1 MSNGDRYN
9 SIPVSF
15 AEGRPRSDGNGVGG
29 FGKRIARIEKRIKH
43 LATSEDLR
51 KVRGELG
58 IIKWVLGIIVLSAIP
73 VSIRYIFGQ

>member
-29 FGKRIARIEKRIKH
+29 FGKRLARIEKRIKH
-43 LATSEDLR
+43 LATSKDLQ

-58 IIKWVLGIIVLSAIP
+58 VIKWMLGIIVLSTIS
-73 VSIRYIFGQ
+73 VSIRYLSGQ

>member
-1 MSNGDRYN
+1 MSNGDRHS

-15 AEGRPRSDGNGVGG
+15 AEGRPRGDGVGG
-29 FGKRIARIEKRIKH
+29 FGKRLARIEKRIKH

-73 VSIRYIFGQ
+73 VSIRYLFGQ